1 MAFAATRTVYLSL
14 WLFLYCIVEC
24 MVFRILAIMTVI
36 SCCVLTLVLFTTTPS
51 TIGPAGM
58 LGVFVL
64 GYLSLLGVVTFLLYY
79 GERLGAILLR
89 VLGFRPGRIHLSLGR
104 AYLYA
109 SVFAALPM
117 MAIGLY
123 STGGIAWYEFLL
135 LILFGLI
142 GVVYIAKRS

>member
-1 MAFAATRTVYLSL
+1 MILRALIAVTVT
-14 WLFLYCIVEC
+14 C
-24 MVFRILAIMTVI
+24 
-36 SCCVLTLVLFTTTPS
+36 CCVLTLVLFTTNPG

-79 GERLGAILLR
+79 GERLVVMVVRALGLR
-89 VLGFRPGRIHLSLGR
+89 PSRTRLTLSR

-109 SVFAALPM
+109 SVLAALPM

-135 LILFGLI
+135 LMLFGLI
-142 GVVYIAKRS
+142 GVVYITKRS